1 MAVPRLST
9 LLRSPRGRTA
19 LGVSLAVLFIPVV
32 LGIMACFG
40 LQTPIGDPE
49 KGWADPRVSGAWLW
63 GDPVPAEHEAGIW
76 VFEPWDGRTWLVAMV
91 MFSATGVEDED
102 EEADP
107 AEGGS
112 ADGEAGTEADAEPEA
127 ETEVVPQFTADDLLR
142 VLDSLSDPQVES
154 DYVVLFKG
162 WLTSIGGRRFL
173 VLEPRMVHNEEQVF
187 GPPEWWVFR
196 LVLEDKRMLFYP
208 LDRDVE
214 DLGELTARGPA
225 EQVILRH
232 ADDPEFYD
240 DPLVLYPVPRE
251 AFEHLSDALT
261 RAGIADW

>member
-1 MAVPRLST
+1 

-19 LGVSLAVLFIPVV
+19 LGLSLAALFIPVV

-63 GDPVPAEHEAGIW
+63 GDPFPAEREAGVWI
-76 VFEPWDGRTWLVAMV
+76 FEPWDGRTWLVALV
-91 MFSATGVEDED
+91 MFSAPGVEDED
-102 EEADP
+102 EE
-107 AEGGS
+107 
-112 ADGEAGTEADAEPEA
+112 GESDTGAEPD
-127 ETEVVPQFTADDLLR
+127 TEVVPQFTADDLLR

-154 DYVVLFKG
+154 DYVALFKG

-173 VLEPRMVHNEEQVF
+173 VLEPRMVHNEDQVF

-196 LVLEDKRMLFYP
+196 LVLEDKRMLLYP

-214 DLGELTARGPA
+214 DLGEITARGPA

-240 DPLVLYPVPRE
+240 APLVLYPVPRE
-251 AFEHLSDALT
+251 AFGHLSDALT
-261 RAGIADW
+261 QAGIADW